1 MSTKSRLG
9 ILTLAIVLFAVT
21 VTDAYTIDVLYDMD
35 LGEYLVDE
43 DGRTLYYY
51 EDDTAATCNFDGD
64 RDDWPSFYASTIDV
78 PGELD
83 SSDFMTIVSNDG
95 TLQTTYKNWPLY
107 QYVGDE
113 SSGDIEGI
121 EQDEGMEVVSPTISP
136 AP

>member
-1 MSTKSRLG
+1 MSTRFKLG

-21 VTDAYTIDVLYDMD
+21 VTEAYTIDVLYDKE
-35 LGEYLVDE
+35 LGQYLVDE
-43 DGRTLYYY
+43 DGWTLYYNRG
-51 EDDTAATCNFDGD
+51 DTAATCNFGGD
-64 RDDWPSFYASTIDV
+64 RGTWPSFYASSIDV

-107 QYVGDE
+107 WCDYDQNPGEINGQGRDR
-113 SSGDIEGI
+113 
-121 EQDEGMEVVSPTISP
+121 MEVVSPTISP